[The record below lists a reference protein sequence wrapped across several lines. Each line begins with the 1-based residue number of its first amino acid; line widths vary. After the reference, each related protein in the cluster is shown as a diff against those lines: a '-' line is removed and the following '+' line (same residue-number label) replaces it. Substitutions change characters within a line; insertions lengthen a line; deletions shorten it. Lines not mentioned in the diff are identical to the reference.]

1 MVISKLVFN
10 SGEHIYDKNRTSK
23 VVAQASFF
31 V

>member
-10 SGEHIYDKNRTSK
+10 SGEHIDDKNRTSK